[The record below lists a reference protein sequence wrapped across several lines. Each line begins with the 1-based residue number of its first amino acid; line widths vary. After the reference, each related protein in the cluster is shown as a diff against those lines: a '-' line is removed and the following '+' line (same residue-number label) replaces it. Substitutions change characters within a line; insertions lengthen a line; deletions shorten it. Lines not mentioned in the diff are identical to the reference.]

1 MAIDPRLELARR
13 MASGAVRGVS
23 PPPSPGASSIAAG
36 GGDLKS
42 RSAANYAAWVQRKKQ
57 QTQQTQAAE
66 GPGGFKGIVS
76 TLLDNP
82 IAKTA
87 LAPLAAIDYGRAG
100 IISGL
105 KEIKDSIDL
114 DPNTEF
120 SAGDF
125 NRQLQDKIGFG
136 DVLGNL
142 FPDTNLAGRIG
153 NRTIGFLGDV
163 AFDPVTYLT
172 AGTGNLASLT
182 GRVGLASDIALKG
195 SAKVAAGE
203 ISKEALESIVQ
214 RAGKRG
220 IGKLTP
226 AERASFNLPKAGIYF
241 GAPFSKTAGAGVYLG
256 GEKLGQALGSGISS
270 LKGGFLE
277 SKILKP
283 LTTTSEGFM
292 RKAPTG
298 IEEVYTKLATGR
310 GAISATHAASV
321 LGGITEKAAKGGAFT
336 GTWARVADGLLKDI
350 TDEPSLTAL
359 THAVEGGSTGV
370 LPSAMRKLF
379 NDVRT
384 SWMETTGK
392 EIGNVENYVP
402 HQWTKFGRELLSG
415 DTKIGQDLRKAF
427 NITVD
432 EVQKAG
438 PTFERKLTAGTYDIG
453 GKKITFGKG
462 TIKDIGDTLKIAFPD
477 VVKEPVLEENFRK
490 IVGTYVR
497 NMGQGVGDAALEQR
511 LKNMGVTVSRNE
523 AMRAVVDKGATR
535 AANEAAAVE
544 LKTALDGGKAAVA
557 QAKKDA
563 SMSVRAALDSVGA
576 TLKLKVSVLRR
587 QDGALAGKW
596 NKLADTLAS
605 DTLSFDAKA
614 AAMNAAELEVRDDL
628 DRALSVFD
636 NLKARFDADIAQN
649 GIDERMLDKTRLA
662 ARKEAKRALAEADAR
677 VKHLTV
683 QSEAY
688 ASMSETVAS
697 LKKDLDQFTDV
708 ITPGN
713 LPEGARNAV
722 KFRTVAEQAVADTSG
737 SAGNEVVNSVVRLG
751 TQGDAGFGL
760 TKRLRIDSKGASS
773 TLRQT
778 VDAAGRVLDEPFH
791 GPIGDVKNLIDEF
804 YRSTSQVSEAVLSKA
819 QKNIDRLVA
828 NLRNERNLLEQKIE
842 AGSSSVG
849 KSETRIRTI
858 ETQLRNAR
866 EEFSAM
872 AGEVGRT
879 EGVRPRFTPYSD
891 MLPGN
896 VAEQQKRQLDAE
908 MRSVVES
915 VRTTVSAQ
923 VSVDAGTKQAKMVE
937 DLFKSMETLA
947 RSNGEPSTAAYV
959 VAAQN
964 TLDKSIYEAR
974 ISTDFANRYKAVM
987 NEVKLVGHEVT
998 PEQSRMLQ
1006 DMVMRE
1012 VLSSE
1017 KRALQVSQG
1026 ELADSL
1032 THYAA
1037 NSGVKDSVNLAKT
1050 KAMKTARKEAADTF
1064 ALLQPY
1070 LEEIQKITDDI
1081 NYGSGF
1087 GASATSSEILGKAG
1101 EEFTNP
1107 GYSIVSGS
1115 VEQNTFN
1122 LRRQAGRDLREAMS
1136 YILFPDDVT
1145 AAKAYAKSGEVEKL
1159 VQRITR
1165 GLGPEAEKAWTD
1177 EIIRIRSGQPLNSRA
1192 SAQGRAAMWLDASA
1206 RAADKQIV
1214 EMEAR
1219 IGELTRTIDG
1229 LRPMNAVSPGS
1240 AENRATASFF
1250 EGQAD
1255 IYRNKLKQLNAAG
1268 TKQGAA
1274 VDDLKYKIKMFS
1286 DAANA
1291 RLVGGRVAQGPKLSA
1306 VDVLQG
1312 KTSKTVGVVGK
1323 EHQAIR
1329 AEIIRLEAG
1338 MDEIV
1343 NKGALAGRV
1352 KDVEGGKNIYN
1363 KAKDYIKVIDEEV
1376 AIISER
1382 IKRIPV
1388 EQRKEVGAYRAKL
1401 VAERKALVKALD
1413 NATPIEDRVISA
1425 RVVLD
1430 EKKAAVKALAG
1441 KSNVQAELA
1450 ASTAGL
1456 RASADNIV
1464 AKRSGVEAKGA
1475 VDVARVEAG
1484 RAALRDTYDATVAAT
1499 RDGMKVIDDVR
1510 AGIQA
1515 DLPAFE
1521 EQVRL
1526 LPKGKN
1532 LEKGDTVEKLT
1543 ALHNY
1548 IGDSYDLLDPEGLAA
1563 RLMNMPEDFTI
1574 DMLKAN
1580 NTLNIGVSNP
1590 ELVGFLQS
1598 LPDEP
1603 AVRTALALIYKAH
1616 EDMGKLLSVM
1626 DESSALAAQLKSA
1639 NKGKLF
1645 SVLKQVIKD
1654 GVQELADSGLFVP
1667 DEVANAMKRLVELN
1681 GKQQNDF
1688 MMALNSYVDIWKA
1701 VKTTSPRFHVR
1712 NGMSATFMNFVA
1724 DVKFEHMKAG
1734 TQYWQW
1740 FEADPLNWLSKVPK
1754 ERRVYAKAALEDV
1767 FASGGGE
1774 YSEVAMKNT
1783 RLSQKGVFRKSRN
1796 FGGKVEGS
1804 VRMGMALDSRLPVE
1818 MGGKAMGADLSAA
1831 RISKY
1836 HFNYSQLSQFDRN
1849 AKLFIPFWTFMSRN
1863 APLQI
1868 EQMWMNP
1875 RAYAIYNSAVRNLRD
1890 EQEGDVTPQYI
1901 SETGGFKLPFGE
1913 NLYGTPD
1920 IGMNRVSQDIAQ
1932 LRDPMRLAQNLNPV
1946 FKTGLELAMG
1956 KQFYKDIPIR
1966 GDQYQELSGVNR
1978 LAALPLQLF
1987 GGGEKDPTTGKTVF
2001 SDKEV
2006 YGLEALV
2013 PGLQEINRYITPNTE
2028 SKKDKQNMNLLSFL
2042 TGLPATKVTASQIE
2056 AESNRVKREKAKQIA
2071 KKKAIARGANK

>member
-23 PPPSPGASSIAAG
+23 PPAPG
-36 GGDLKS
+36 GGAKS
-42 RSAANYAAWVQRKKQ
+42 VGGSRAAANYAAWAQRKKQ
-57 QTQQTQAAE
+57 QTGQPQQGQEAE
-66 GPGGFKGIVS
+66 GPGGFQGILS
-76 TLLDNP
+76 TVLDNP
-82 IAKTA
+82 VGKT
-87 LAPLAAIDYGRAG
+87 LMAPLAALDTGRAG

-105 KEIKDSIDL
+105 KEISDSIDL
-114 DPNTEF
+114 NPNTKASF
-120 SAGDF
+120 GDF

-136 DVLGNL
+136 DVVGNV
-142 FPDTNLAGRIG
+142 FSDSNLAGRIG
-153 NRTIGFLGDV
+153 NRAIGFVGDV
-163 AFDPVTYLT
+163 AFDPLTYLT
-172 AGTGNLASLT
+172 LGTGNLASLT
-182 GRVGLASDIALKG
+182 GRIGLASDIAAKG
-195 SAKVAAGE
+195 TAKVAAGQ

-214 RAGKRG
+214 RAGKSG
-220 IGKLTP
+220 VGKLT
-226 AERASFNLPKAGIYF
+226 AVERASFGLPKAGLYF
-241 GAPFSKTAGAGVYLG
+241 GAPFAKTAGSGVYVG
-256 GEKLGQALGSGISS
+256 GEKLGQALGSGIASV
-270 LKGGFLE
+270 KGGILG
-277 SKILKP
+277 SKALKP
-283 LTTTSEGFM
+283 LTTTSEGLM

-310 GAISATHAASV
+310 GAISATQAASMM
-321 LGGITEKAAKGGAFT
+321 GGVTEKAAKGGAFA
-336 GTWARVADGLLKDI
+336 GTWARVSDELLKSVP
-350 TDEPSLTAL
+350 DEASMIPL
-359 THAVEGGSTGV
+359 THAVEAGSEEV

-379 NDVRT
+379 SDIRT
-384 SWMETTGK
+384 AWIETTGK
-392 EIGNVENYVP
+392 EIGNVDNYVP
-402 HQWTKFGRELLSG
+402 HQWTKFGRELLAG

-432 EVQKAG
+432 EVKQAG

-453 GKKITFGKG
+453 GKKVTFGKG
-462 TIKDIGDTLKIAFPD
+462 TIKDISDTLKIAFPD
-477 VVKEPVLEENFRK
+477 VVKESVLEDNFRK

-497 NMGQGVGDAALEQR
+497 NMGEGVGNAALEQR
-511 LKNMGVTVSRNE
+511 LKNMGVAVGRGE
-523 AMRAVVDKGATR
+523 AMRTVVDAGATR

-628 DRALSVFD
+628 DRALAVFD
-636 NLKARFDADIAQN
+636 NLKSRFDDDIAQN
-649 GIDERMLDKTRLA
+649 GIDERVLDKTRLA
-662 ARKEAKRALAEADAR
+662 ARKESKRALDEADSR
-677 VKHLTV
+677 VKHLTA

-697 LKKDLDQFTDV
+697 LKKDLEQFTDV

-722 KFRTVAEQAVADTSG
+722 KFRTVAEQAVVDTSG

-760 TKRLRIDSKGASS
+760 TKRLKIDGKGASS

-791 GPIGDVKNLIDEF
+791 GPVADVKNLIDEF
-804 YRSTSQVSEAVLSKA
+804 YRSTNQVSEAVLSKA
-819 QKNIDRLVA
+819 QRNIDRLAA
-828 NLRNERNLLEQKIE
+828 NLRNERDLLARKVE

-872 AGEVGRT
+872 TGEAGRT
-879 EGVRPRFTPYSD
+879 GGVRPLFAPYND
-891 MLPGN
+891 RLPGN

-908 MRSVVES
+908 MRSVVDS
-915 VRTTVSAQ
+915 IRTTVSAQ
-923 VSVDAGTKQAKMVE
+923 VSADAGTKQAKMVE

-959 VAAQN
+959 VAAQ
-964 TLDKSIYEAR
+964 TALDKSIYEAR

-1026 ELADSL
+1026 ELANSL
-1032 THYAA
+1032 SHYAA
-1037 NSGVKDSVNLAKT
+1037 NGGVKESTNLAKT

-1081 NYGSGF
+1081 NYGYGSGT
-1087 GASATSSEILGKAG
+1087 SATSSEILGKAG

-1107 GYSIVSGS
+1107 GFSVVSGS

-1136 YILFPDDVT
+1136 YILFPNDVT
-1145 AAKAYAKSGEVEKL
+1145 AARAYAKSGEVEKL

-1177 EIIRIRSGQPLNSRA
+1177 EIIRIRAGQPITSRS
-1192 SAQGRAAMWLDASA
+1192 SAQGRATMWLDASA
-1206 RAADKQIV
+1206 KAADKQLA

-1219 IGELTRTIDG
+1219 IGELTKTIDG
-1229 LRPMNAVSPGS
+1229 LRPTGAVSPGS
-1240 AENRATASFF
+1240 AENRATATFF

-1255 IYRNKLKQLNAAG
+1255 IYRQKLKQLNAAG

-1291 RLVGGRVAQGPKLSA
+1291 RRVGGRVAQGPKLSA

-1388 EQRKEVGAYRAKL
+1388 EQRKEVGAYKAKL

-1425 RVVLD
+1425 RVILD
-1430 EKKAAVKALAG
+1430 EKKAAVKALTG

-1464 AKRSGVEAKGA
+1464 AKRSGAEAKGA

-1499 RDGMKVIDDVR
+1499 RDGMKVIEDVR

-1532 LEKGDTVEKLT
+1532 LEKGDVIEKLT
-1543 ALHNY
+1543 VLHNY

-1563 RLMNMPEDFTI
+1563 RLLNAPQDFTI
-1574 DMLKAN
+1574 DMLKPN

-1590 ELVGFLQS
+1590 ELAAYLKS

-1603 AVRTALALIYKAH
+1603 AVRTALALIHKAH

-1626 DESSALAAQLKSA
+1626 DESSALATQLKSA
-1639 NKGKLF
+1639 NKGQLF
-1645 SVLKQVIKD
+1645 SVLKQVVKD

-1667 DEVANAMKRLVELN
+1667 DDVANAMKRLVELN

-1688 MMALNSYVDIWKA
+1688 IQAMNNYTDIWKA
-1701 VKTTSPRFHVR
+1701 IKTTSPRFHIR
-1712 NGMSATFMNFVA
+1712 NAMSATFINFVA
-1724 DVKFEHMKAG
+1724 DVKFEHMKTG
-1734 TQYWQW
+1734 TQYWQL
-1740 FEADPLNWLSKVPK
+1740 FEADPLNWLNKVPV

-1783 RLSQKGVFRKSRN
+1783 RISQKGIFRNSKN
-1796 FGGKVEGS
+1796 VGGRVEGS

-1818 MGGKAMGADLSAA
+1818 LGGKGMGADLSAA

-1863 APLQI
+1863 APLQV
-1868 EQMWMNP
+1868 EQMWLNP
-1875 RAYAIYNSAVRNLRD
+1875 RTYAIYNSAVRNLRD

-1901 SETGGFKLPFGE
+1901 SETGGFKLPFGD

-1920 IGMNRVSQDIAQ
+1920 IGMSRVSQDIAQ

-1946 FKTGLELAMG
+1946 PKTLLELMMG

-1966 GDQYQELSGVNR
+1966 GDQYQELSGPSR
-1978 LAALPLQLF
+1978 LAAYPLQLF
-1987 GGGEKDPTTGKTVF
+1987 GGGETDPATGKTVF
-2001 SDKEV
+2001 SGKEA

-2028 SKKDKQNMNLLSFL
+2028 SKKDKQGMNLLAFL
-2042 TGLPATKVTASQIE
+2042 TGAPATKVTESQIE
-2056 AESNRVKREKAKQIA
+2056 AERNRVKREKAKQIA
-2071 KKKAIARGANK
+2071 KKKSIARGANK

>member
-23 PPPSPGASSIAAG
+23 PPAPG
-36 GGDLKS
+36 GGARSVGGS
-42 RSAANYAAWVQRKKQ
+42 RAAANYAAWAQRKKQ
-57 QTQQTQAAE
+57 QPGQPQQGQEAE
-66 GPGGFKGIVS
+66 GPGGWEGIVS
-76 TLLDNP
+76 TVFDNP
-82 IAKTA
+82 VGKT
-87 LAPLAAIDYGRAG
+87 LMAPLAALDTGRAG

-136 DVLGNL
+136 DVVGNV
-142 FPDTNLAGRIG
+142 FSDSNLAGRIG
-153 NRTIGFLGDV
+153 NRAIGFVGDV
-163 AFDPVTYLT
+163 AFDPLTYLT
-172 AGTGNLASLT
+172 LGTGNLASLT
-182 GRVGLASDIALKG
+182 GRVGLASDIAAKG
-195 SAKVAAGE
+195 TAKVAAGQ

-214 RAGKRG
+214 RAGKSG
-220 IGKLTP
+220 VGKLTA
-226 AERASFNLPKAGIYF
+226 AERASFNLPKAGLYF
-241 GAPFSKTAGAGVYLG
+241 GAPFAKTAGSGVYVG
-256 GEKLGQALGSGISS
+256 GEKLGQALGSGIASV
-270 LKGGFLE
+270 KGGILG
-277 SKILKP
+277 SKALKP

-298 IEEVYTKLATGR
+298 LEEVYTKLATGR
-310 GAISATHAASV
+310 GLISATQAASL
-321 LGGITEKAAKGGAFT
+321 LGGVTEKAAKGGAFS
-336 GTWARVADGLLKDI
+336 GTWARVSDELLKNVP
-350 TDEPSLTAL
+350 DEASMIPL
-359 THAVEGGSTGV
+359 THAVEAGSEEV

-379 NDVRT
+379 SDIRT
-384 SWMETTGK
+384 AWIETTGK
-392 EIGNVENYVP
+392 EIGNVDNYVP
-402 HQWTKFGRELLSG
+402 HQWTKFGRELLAG

-432 EVQKAG
+432 EVKQAG

-453 GKKITFGKG
+453 GKKVTFGKG
-462 TIKDIGDTLKIAFPD
+462 TIKDISDTLKIAFPD
-477 VVKEPVLEENFRK
+477 VVKESVLEDNFRK

-497 NMGQGVGDAALEQR
+497 NMGEGVGNAALEQR
-511 LKNMGVTVSRNE
+511 LKNMGVAVGRGE

-628 DRALSVFD
+628 DRALAVFD

-649 GIDERMLDKTRLA
+649 GVDERMLDKTRLA

-677 VKHLTV
+677 VQHLTA

-688 ASMSETVAS
+688 ASMGETIAS
-697 LKKDLDQFTDV
+697 LKNDLAQYVDE
-708 ITPGN
+708 IKPSKIP
-713 LPEGARNAV
+713 LGAQNAL
-722 KFRTVAEQAVADTSG
+722 KFRTVAEQVVADTSG

-760 TKRLRIDSKGASS
+760 TKRLKIDTKGAAS

-791 GPIGDVKNLIDEF
+791 GPIADVKNLIDEF
-804 YRSTSQVSEAVLSKA
+804 YKATNQVSNVAVDRA
-819 QKNIDRLVA
+819 QANIDRLGGL
-828 NLRNERNLLEQKIE
+828 LRKERDVLARKIE

-849 KSETRIRTI
+849 KSETRIRTM
-858 ETQLRNAR
+858 ETQLRVAND
-866 EEFSAM
+866 EFIAM
-872 AGEVGRT
+872 QNEAGRL
-879 EGVRPRFTPYSD
+879 EGVLPAFKPYD
-891 MLPGN
+891 RNLPGS
-896 VAEQQKRQLDAE
+896 APEQFKRQLDAQ

-915 VRTTVSAQ
+915 VRTTVSTQ
-923 VSVDAGTKQAKMVE
+923 VSIDAGTKQAKMVE
-937 DLFKSMETLA
+937 DLFKSMETLV
-947 RSNGEPSTAAYV
+947 RSNGESSTAAYV
-959 VAAQN
+959 VAAQ
-964 TLDKSIYEAR
+964 TALDKSIYEAR
-974 ISTDFANRYKAVM
+974 ISTDFANRYKTVM
-987 NEVKLVGHEVT
+987 NEMKLVGHDVT
-998 PEQSRMLQ
+998 PKQAEMLQ
-1006 DMVMRE
+1006 NMVMRE

-1017 KRALQVSQG
+1017 KRALQVSQK
-1026 ELADSL
+1026 ELANSL

-1037 NSGVKDSVNLAKT
+1037 NSGVKESVDLAKT
-1050 KAMKTARKEAADTF
+1050 KASQLARKEAADTF
-1064 ALLQPY
+1064 DMLRPY
-1070 LEEIQKITDDI
+1070 LEEIE
-1081 NYGSGF
+1081 NASYNSRLAREPYGDVVSSNEIF
-1087 GASATSSEILGKAG
+1087 GDTGDELV
-1101 EEFTNP
+1101 NP
-1107 GYSIVSGS
+1107 GYTIFSGS
-1115 VEQNTFN
+1115 REDVAYNM
-1122 LRRQAGRDLREAMS
+1122 RRQAGRELRETMS
-1136 YILFPDDVT
+1136 YILFPDDAT
-1145 AAKAYAKSGEVEKL
+1145 AARAYAKSGEVEKL
-1159 VQRITR
+1159 VRKITR
-1165 GLGPEAEKAWTD
+1165 GLGPNAEQAWTD
-1177 EIIRIRSGQPLNSRA
+1177 EIIRIRAGRPITSRS
-1192 SAQGRAAMWLDASA
+1192 SAQGRATMWLEASA
-1206 RAADKQIV
+1206 KSADKQLV

-1219 IGELTRTIDG
+1219 IGELTKTIDG
-1229 LRPMNAVSPGS
+1229 LRPNSAVGVSD
-1240 AENRATASFF
+1240 AENKVAIAFFDTQASNYKQQL
-1250 EGQAD
+1250 EQ
-1255 IYRNKLKQLNAAG
+1255 LKNAG
-1268 TKQGAA
+1268 TTQGAQVA
-1274 VDDLKYKIKMFS
+1274 DLKYKFKMFD
-1286 DAANA
+1286 DASKA
-1291 RLVGGRVAQGPKLSA
+1291 RRAVGRVESGPRLNA

-1312 KTSKTVGVVGK
+1312 KTSKTVGVVSK
-1323 EHQAIR
+1323 EHQVIR
-1329 AEIIRLEAG
+1329 REIIRLQSE
-1338 MDEIV
+1338 MENIV
-1343 NKGALAGRV
+1343 GKGALASRV
-1352 KDVEGGKNIYN
+1352 RDVPGQRSISN
-1363 KAKDYIKVIDEEV
+1363 KAKDYIEVIDKEV
-1376 AIISER
+1376 AEIKER
-1382 IKRIPV
+1382 LKRIPV
-1388 EQRKEVGAYRAKL
+1388 DSRKEVNAYRIKL
-1401 VAERKALVKALD
+1401 LNERKALVNALD
-1413 NATPIEDRVISA
+1413 NTVPLEERLISA

-1430 EKKAAVKALAG
+1430 EKKAAVKALTG
-1441 KSNVQAELA
+1441 KSNIQAELA

-1464 AKRSGVEAKGA
+1464 AKRSGAEAKGA
-1475 VDVARVEAG
+1475 IDVARVEAG

-1499 RDGMKVIDDVR
+1499 RDGMKVIEDAR

-1532 LEKGDTVEKLT
+1532 LEKGDVIEKLSV
-1543 ALHNY
+1543 LHNY

-1563 RLMNMPEDFTI
+1563 RLLDAPQDFTI
-1574 DMLKAN
+1574 DMLKPN

-1590 ELVGFLQS
+1590 ELAAYLKS

-1626 DESSALAAQLKSA
+1626 DERSALATQLKTA
-1639 NKGKLF
+1639 NKGQLF
-1645 SVLKQVIKD
+1645 SVLKQVVKD

-1667 DEVANAMKRLVELN
+1667 DDVANAMKRLVELN
-1681 GKQQNDF
+1681 GKQQDAWVD
-1688 MMALNSYVDIWKA
+1688 ALNSYVDIWKA
-1701 VKTTSPRFHVR
+1701 IKTTSPRFHVR
-1712 NGMSATFMNFVA
+1712 NGISAAFMNFVA
-1724 DVKFEHMKAG
+1724 DVKSEHMITGVK
-1734 TQYWQW
+1734 YWQL
-1740 FEADPLNWLSKVPK
+1740 FEADPLNWLSKVPA

-1783 RLSQKGVFRKSRN
+1783 KLSQKGVFRKSKN
-1796 FGGKVEGS
+1796 VGGRVEGS

-1818 MGGKAMGADLSAA
+1818 MGGKGMGADLSAA

-1836 HFNYSQLSQFDRN
+1836 HFNYSQLSQFDRK
-1849 AKLFIPFWTFMSRN
+1849 AKFFIPFWTFMSRN

-1875 RAYAIYNSAVRNLRD
+1875 RAYAIYNSGVRNLRD

-1901 SETGGFKLPFGE
+1901 SETGGFKLPFGK

-1920 IGMNRVSQDIAQ
+1920 IGMNRVSQDIQQ
-1932 LRDPMRLAQNLNPV
+1932 LRDPIRLGQNLNPV
-1946 FKTGLELAMG
+1946 FKTGLELIAG

-1966 GDQYQELSGVNR
+1966 GDQYQELSGASR
-1978 LAALPLQLF
+1978 LAAYPLQLF
-1987 GGGEKDPTTGKTVF
+1987 GGGETDPATGKTVF
-2001 SDKEV
+2001 SGKES
-2006 YGLEALV
+2006 YGLESLV
-2013 PGLQEINRYITPNTE
+2013 PGLQEINRYLTPNTE

-2042 TGLPATKVTASQIE
+2042 TGLPATKVTESQIE
-2056 AESNRVKREKAKQIA
+2056 AERNRVKREKAKQIA